1 MYRCIIDSGWIDVN
15 QLTVLVGKNE
25 VGKTSLLKALHK
37 LKPFGNEPYT
47 MDSEWPRGRRT
58 ERNDTQ
64 TVCTACL
71 ELDDNEIA
79 NLSKL
84 TSVDTSNRI
93 LEVSRDYAGRLKAR
107 WSCEEFPYNLPSEI
121 AEQASRQIPVLD
133 TQVNDEFRKEAEQII
148 QEVRIKIEE
157 RIISTLNNYIVDI
170 TRRLE
175 VLNTKCSPKD
185 NQPNWENEKK
195 FVDAFKKMVNEL
207 SKSIGEHQSTV
218 LKWINDNLPTFIY
231 MSDYRAFTGSAQLDQ
246 VKQRKDRNQL
256 KEEDRTLLM
265 VMRLSGL
272 NLENEVVKGNSPD
285 REQRQY
291 DLDDASATLTRMI
304 SDRWRQRKYEVTFR
318 ADGQLF
324 YTFVTDQRDPS
335 LIKLEER
342 SQGFQWF
349 FSFDLMFMYESQGSF
364 KGCVLLLDEPG
375 LHLHPEAQRDLLK
388 RMEEYA
394 RDNTMI
400 YTTHLPFLIDLR
412 KPERIRVLNETEH
425 GTVVSS
431 DLTQSQ
437 PEAKFVLQAAL
448 GMSGS
453 QSYLLSTKNL
463 VVEGVD
469 DYWIITELSN
479 LMKRCGRPALP
490 DDLLITPAGGA
501 SEVVY
506 IATFM
511 IGQKLDAVV
520 LLDSDQAGSNAY
532 DSLVKNWITRYQTSR
547 SKVLLLGPTLGV
559 IDRAFAIE
567 DIFPEEQY
575 RDWVISIYGKQM
587 AAANLAKLKLVGNDG
602 VSNKVDRT
610 LKSVGIQFNKGSVAK
625 LIRNYLLEIESFD
638 DLPATTK
645 EHSLKLIQTISD
657 FYSN

>member
-1 MYRCIIDSGWIDVN
+1 
-15 QLTVLVGKNE
+15 TVLVGKNE

-37 LKPFGNEPYT
+37 LKPFRNEPYL

-58 ERNDTQ
+58 DRNDTQ
-64 TVCTACL
+64 TVCTARL
-71 ELDDNEIA
+71 ELNDTEIA

-84 TSVDTSNRI
+84 TQVDASNRI
-93 LEVSRDYAGRLKAR
+93 LEVSRDYAGRLKAH
-107 WSCEEFPYNLPSEI
+107 WLNEDFPSYLPTAI
-121 AEQASRQIPVLD
+121 AEQVLSQIPVLD
-133 TQVNDEFRKEAEQII
+133 NQVKDEFRNEAEQII
-148 QEVRIKIEE
+148 QEVRTKLGEKG
-157 RIISTLNNYIVDI
+157 ISTLNECI
-170 TRRLE
+170 TGIARHLE
-175 VLNTKCSPKD
+175 VLNSKRSPQGT
-185 NQPNWENEKK
+185 QPNWQNEQK
-195 FVDAFKKMVNEL
+195 FIDAFNTMITEL
-207 SKSIGEHQSTV
+207 SKSIEEHQATV
-218 LKWINDNLPTFIY
+218 LRWINDNLPTFIY
-231 MSDYRAFTGSAQLDQ
+231 MSDYRAFAGSAQLDQ

-256 KEEDRTLLM
+256 TEEDRTLLM
-265 VMRLSGL
+265 VMGLSGL
-272 NLENEVVKGNSPD
+272 NLESEVTKGNSPD

-304 SDRWRQRKYEVTFR
+304 SDRWHQRKYEVAFR

-324 YTFVTDQRDPS
+324 YTFVKDQRDPS

-349 FSFDLMFMYESQGSF
+349 FSFDLMFMFESQGSF

-375 LHLHPEAQRDLLK
+375 LHLHPEAQLDLLK

-412 KPERIRVLNETEH
+412 RPERIRVLNETEH
-425 GTVVSS
+425 GTIVSS

-453 QSYLLSTKNL
+453 QSFLVSTKNL

-469 DYWIITELSN
+469 DYWVITELSN
-479 LMKRCGRPALP
+479 LMKRCGKNALP

-501 SEVVY
+501 SEAAY

-511 IGQKLDAVV
+511 VGQKLDAVV

-532 DSLVKNWITRYQTSR
+532 DSLTKSWITRYQKSR
-547 SKVLLLGPTLGV
+547 AQVLLLGPTLGV
-559 IDRAFAIE
+559 VDRAFAIE

-575 RDWVISIYGKQM
+575 RDWVLSIYSKQM
-587 AAANLAKLKLVGNDG
+587 AAANLAELKLVGNDG
-602 VSNKVDRT
+602 VSRKVDRA

-625 LIRNYLLEIESFD
+625 LIKNYLLKIDSFD
-638 DLPATTK
+638 DLPAQTK
-645 EHSLKLIQTISD
+645 EYSLKLIQTISD
-657 FYSN
+657 FYTK